1 MLFTQHHK
9 IKRGKK
15 APAHGRKRG
24 DVVKGHNSIKLGRVD

>member
-15 APAHGRKRG
+15 HLPMGEKGG
-24 DVVKGHNSIKLGRVD
+24 DVVKGHNSIKLGHVD